1 MKDKIQEQE
10 QEQTE
15 LEQIEQ
21 AEQVAPDVIYQ
32 NNIYAL
38 VDDVKQE
45 PRYIKKSDEE
55 LKQDKSFFPILVN
68 YIYNNYIGDLLDNKH
83 CKPQRYEDIKA
94 IDYLFNI
101 YIDLVYLYKW
111 NNKPSIVEF
120 SILTGINKDTFYNW
134 VNGVNNNSNNNIASS
149 DTGKESKYL
158 TRERSDIVRK
168 WINICESA
176 LLDSNDT
183 IKDIFILKAKYNYKE
198 NNDVQ
203 ITVNHKQVISSDD
216 LPALLGVNNSNNS

>member
-1 MKDKIQEQE
+1 MKDKTQEQE

-32 NNIYAL
+32 NNILAL

-134 VNGVNNNSNNNIASS
+134 VNGVNNNNNNIASS

-176 LLDSNDT
+176 LLDSSDT